1 MKIILHKPAY
11 TDNST
16 DEAEDAMVAPNV
28 VQQLDKIDRVLLA
41 ALQRDGRT
49 PNNELA
55 RQAGIAPSTCL
66 IRVRSL
72 RDRGAIR
79 GIHADVDPEVLGLSI
94 QAMIAVS
101 LSSDARSSLTD
112 FAAAVA
118 EKPYVLNVFFVSGS
132 YDYLLHVATDSSDG
146 LRDIV
151 TDLSG
156 MGVVSGTETH
166 MIFEHLA
173 GRADAAHHPS

>member
-1 MKIILHKPAY
+1 MP
-11 TDNST
+11 T
-16 DEAEDAMVAPNV
+16 PNDV
-28 VQQLDKIDRVLLA
+28 LDLDTVDRVLLA

-66 IRVRSL
+66 ARVRSL
-72 RDRGAIR
+72 RERGAIR

-101 LSSDARSSLTD
+101 LRADARARLAD
-112 FAAAVA
+112 FAAEVA

-132 YDYLLHVATDSSDG
+132 YDYLLHVATGSSDG

-151 TDLSG
+151 TDISG
-156 MGVVSGTETH
+156 TGKVSGTETH
-166 MIFEHLA
+166 LIFEHRA
-173 GRADAAHHPS
+173 GRADAAHFS

>member
-1 MKIILHKPAY
+1 MRLTEVPD
-11 TDNST
+11 T
-16 DEAEDAMVAPNV
+16 MVLPND
-28 VQQLDKIDRVLLA
+28 VQQLDTVDRVLLA

-66 IRVRSL
+66 ARVRSL
-72 RDRGAIR
+72 RERGAIR

-101 LSSDARSSLTD
+101 LASDARSSLTD

-132 YDYLLHVATDSSDG
+132 YDYLLHVAADGSDG

-156 MGVVSGTETH
+156 TGMVSDTETH
-166 MIFEHLA
+166 LIFEHRA
-173 GRADAAHHPS
+173 GRADATHAS

>member
-1 MKIILHKPAY
+1 MPQPK
-11 TDNST
+11 D
-16 DEAEDAMVAPNV
+16 
-28 VQQLDKIDRVLLA
+28 VQPLDSVDRVLLA

-66 IRVRSL
+66 TRVRSL

-79 GIHADVDPEVLGLSI
+79 GIHADVDPAVLGLSI

-101 LSSDARSSLTD
+101 LRSDSRSALTG

-118 EKPYVLNVFFVSGS
+118 KKPYVLNVFFVSGS
-132 YDYLLHVATDSSDG
+132 YDYLLHVAADDSDG

-156 MGVVSGTETH
+156 TGKVSDTETH
-166 MIFEHLA
+166 LIFEHRT
-173 GRADAAHHPS
+173 GRADAAHSD

>member
-1 MKIILHKPAY
+1 MPEPNDVQPL
-11 TDNST
+11 
-16 DEAEDAMVAPNV
+16 DA
-28 VQQLDKIDRVLLA
+28 IDRALLG

-66 IRVRSL
+66 ARVRSL

-101 LSSDARSSLTD
+101 LRSDARAQLTD
-112 FAAAVA
+112 FAAAA
-118 EKPYVLNVFFVSGS
+118 AKKPYVLNVFFVSGS
-132 YDYLLHVATDSSDG
+132 YDYLLHVAAASSDG

-151 TDLSG
+151 TELSG
-156 MGVVSGTETH
+156 TGTVSDTETH
-166 MIFEHLA
+166 LIFEHRS
-173 GRADAAHHPS
+173 GRADAAHAG

>member
-1 MKIILHKPAY
+1 MKDREGV
-11 TDNST
+11 T
-16 DEAEDAMVAPNV
+16 APND
-28 VQQLDKIDRVLLA
+28 VQALDTVDRVLLA

-66 IRVRSL
+66 TRVRSL
-72 RDRGAIR
+72 RERGAIR

-101 LSSDARSSLTD
+101 LKSDARSALID
-112 FAAAVA
+112 FASEVA

-132 YDYLLHVATDSSDG
+132 YDYLLHVATGSSDG

-151 TDLSG
+151 TDISDSRK
-156 MGVVSGTETH
+156 VSDTETH
-166 MIFEHLA
+166 LIFEHLP
-173 GRADAAHHPS
+173 GRADAAHSQS

>member
-1 MKIILHKPAY
+1 MA
-11 TDNST
+11 
-16 DEAEDAMVAPNV
+16 APNDV
-28 VQQLDKIDRVLLA
+28 LSLDTVDRVLLA

-66 IRVRSL
+66 ARVRSL
-72 RDRGAIR
+72 RQRGAIR

-101 LSSDARSSLTD
+101 ISSDARSSLTD
-112 FAAAVA
+112 FAAKVA

-132 YDYLLHVATDSSDG
+132 YDYLLHVAADSSDG

-156 MGVVSGTETH
+156 SGIVSDTETH
-166 MIFEHLA
+166 LIFEHRP
-173 GRADAAHHPS
+173 GRADAAHAS

>member
-1 MKIILHKPAY
+1 MPTPNDVLH
-11 TDNST
+11 
-16 DEAEDAMVAPNV
+16 
-28 VQQLDKIDRVLLA
+28 LDSVDRLLLA

-66 IRVRSL
+66 ARVRSL
-72 RDRGAIR
+72 RERGAIR

-101 LSSDARSSLTD
+101 LSSNARSSLTD

-118 EKPYVLNVFFVSGS
+118 EKPYVLYVFFISGS
-132 YDYLLHVATDSSDG
+132 YDYLLHVAADSSDG

-156 MGVVSGTETH
+156 TGIVSDTETH
-166 MIFEHLA
+166 LIFEHRA
-173 GRADAAHHPS
+173 GRADAAHTG

>member
-1 MKIILHKPAY
+1 MPVPNDVQPL
-11 TDNST
+11 
-16 DEAEDAMVAPNV
+16 DAV
-28 VQQLDKIDRVLLA
+28 DRVLLA
-41 ALQRDGRT
+41 TLQRDGRT

-66 IRVRSL
+66 VRVRSL
-72 RDRGAIR
+72 RERGAIR

-101 LSSDARSSLTD
+101 LRSDARSSLVD
-112 FAAAVA
+112 FAAAAA

-132 YDYLLHVATDSSDG
+132 YDYLLHVAADSSDG

-151 TDLSG
+151 TDLSSSG
-156 MGVVSGTETH
+156 KVSDTETH
-166 MIFEHLA
+166 LIFEHLA
-173 GRADAAHHPS
+173 GRADAAHST

>member
-1 MKIILHKPAY
+1 MA
-11 TDNST
+11 
-16 DEAEDAMVAPNV
+16 APNDV
-28 VQQLDKIDRVLLA
+28 LSLDTVDRVLLA

-66 IRVRSL
+66 ARVRSL
-72 RDRGAIR
+72 RQRGAIR

-101 LSSDARSSLTD
+101 ISPDARSSLTD
-112 FAAAVA
+112 FAATVA
-118 EKPYVLNVFFVSGS
+118 EKSYVLNVFFVSGS
-132 YDYLLHVATDSSDG
+132 YDYLLHVAADSSDG

-156 MGVVSGTETH
+156 TGIVSDTETH
-166 MIFEHLA
+166 LIFEHRP
-173 GRADAAHHPS
+173 GRADAAHAS